1 MPAFDNLFNK
11 VKAVTKDAA
20 DKTNKAAKIAKLKM
34 NIMTLQTEKSRH
46 LNTIGVRAHALFV
59 EQKNLDGL
67 YERVK
72 DELSQIE
79 RTEHKIKEIEAE
91 IAELQANTVDVS
103 DVTDDTNSHSDKDEG
118 NNS

>member
-46 LNTIGVRAHALFV
+46 LNTIGVRAYALFG
-59 EQKNLDGL
+59 EQRNLDGF
-67 YERVK
+67 YDRVK

-79 RTEHKIKEIEAE
+79 RTEHRVKEIEAE
-91 IAELQANTVDVS
+91 ITELQSHTVDVN
-103 DVTDDTNSHSDKDEG
+103 DVTEDTNSHSDKEESS
-118 NNS
+118 NS